1 MDRGRNRPDR
11 IGLARATAAVHAYLD
26 ATAAVRPYRE
36 RCARFFRVFPDVLRD
51 AALDRLSGIGVRGCS
66 VSPMSRWELVR
77 IAFLGLATSTALTA
91 LVLGAVYAAVSVRN
105 VSDAGG
111 MTGHPLRTD
120 LARSPRTAGAALAE
134 TLVHGTR

>member
-1 MDRGRNRPDR
+1 M
-11 IGLARATAAVHAYLD
+11 
-26 ATAAVRPYRE
+26 
-36 RCARFFRVFPDVLRD
+36 
-51 AALDRLSGIGVRGCS
+51 RGCS

-77 IAFLGLATSTALTA
+77 IALLGFATSTALTA
-91 LVLGAVYAAVSVRN
+91 LVLGVAYAAVSVGN

-120 LARSPRTAGAALAE
+120 LARSSRTAGAALAE